1 MKPRR
6 QRLGPQRG
14 VTLFVVIVILAV
26 MLLGG
31 IAMVRVSQTDVLLA
45 GNVARE
51 EAAAQASD
59 VGIAAAFEDLK
70 ALTSSVEDSG
80 NGSWY
85 FATRLIDDAEG
96 LPQGV
101 DWDSAARSLVV
112 GQYTVKYVVD
122 RLCQSAPVSDELNQC
137 LLRESKLDI
146 RDASGET
153 LTPMTLRT
161 YRATVRVTGPKNTL
175 TWVQALLT
183 WRP

>member
-1 MKPRR
+1 MSPRR
-6 QRLGPQRG
+6 QTVKHQRG
-14 VTLFVVIVILAV
+14 VTLFVVIVILTV

-31 IAMVRVSQTDVLLA
+31 VAMVRVSNTDVLLA
-45 GNVARE
+45 GNVARV
-51 EAAAQASD
+51 EAAAQATD
-59 VGIAAAFEDLK
+59 VGIGAAFEDLK
-70 ALTSSVEDSG
+70 TLSSSVEDSG
-80 NGSWY
+80 NGNWY
-85 FATRLIDDAEG
+85 FATRLADDADG
-96 LPQGV
+96 LPLGV
-101 DWDSAARSLVV
+101 DWEGAARSLQV

-122 RLCQSAPVSDELNQC
+122 RLCHSAPVSDELNQC